1 MNRALLNLAGGC
13 TAALLMVGATAFS
26 ANANYLGYGNGDPG
40 NWDLW
45 TEQAGGPPPAPR
57 AHVRHFHN
65 AHTRI
70 HHAQRHAHVHH
81 QHQTGKP
88 QKHT

>member
-1 MNRALLNLAGGC
+1 MNRALLNMAGGC
-13 TAALLMVGATAFS
+13 TAVLLMLGATAFS

-45 TEQAGGPPPAPR
+45 TEQAGGPPPAAAYP
-57 AHVRHFHN
+57 RHFRH
-65 AHTRI
+65 AHL

-88 QKHT
+88 QKHS